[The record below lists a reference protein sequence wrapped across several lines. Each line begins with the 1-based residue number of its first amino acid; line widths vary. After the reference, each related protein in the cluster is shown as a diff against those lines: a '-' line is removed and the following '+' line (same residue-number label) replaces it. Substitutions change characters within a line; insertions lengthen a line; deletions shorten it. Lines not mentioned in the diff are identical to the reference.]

1 MQDQA
6 ITESMGPITDHAWE
20 TLAPS
25 DRMIVRTRNRLR
37 DAALAYAEDGT
48 VPPGVDDPDSYL
60 GARSGDFSAAA
71 ETDWQDAYAEC
82 MRGAENPTGRLRVEA
97 R

>member
-1 MQDQA
+1 
-6 ITESMGPITDHAWE
+6 MGPITDHTWE

-37 DAALAYAEDGT
+37 DAAVALAEDGT
-48 VPPGVDDPDSYL
+48 VPPGVDDPETYL
-60 GARSGDFSAAA
+60 RARSGDFAADA
-71 ETDWQDAYAEC
+71 ETDWQDEYAE
-82 MRGAENPTGRLRVEA
+82 RLRRAENPTGRLRVEA